1 MHCEKA
7 AGLAFDELLDG
18 FEPELLLVVGV
29 VVVVP
34 ICATCGPFELPH
46 PAAIAMQA
54 ASAAPVMP
62 IDRLR
67 IPCLLLSSLACIS
80 TRCRSRPVARR

>member
-1 MHCEKA
+1 MHSEKA
-7 AGLAFDELLDG
+7 AGLALDEVLDP
-18 FEPELLLVVGV
+18 FEVLLVLLG

-34 ICATCGPFELPH
+34 ICATCGLFELPH

-62 IDRLR
+62 VDHLR
-67 IPCLLLSSLACIS
+67 MSCLLLSSLACIC
-80 TRCRSRPVARR
+80 TRCRSRPVSRR